1 MNIFDAMI
9 SFMSHFLIQ
18 NKIEER
24 KKKSI
29 KDNVFMANKHAT
41 SHHTEYRRV
50 STEKILNTHF
60 IDHELK
66 NNFKVLWIIAMR

>member
-1 MNIFDAMI
+1 
-9 SFMSHFLIQ
+9 
-18 NKIEER
+18 
-24 KKKSI
+24 
-29 KDNVFMANKHAT
+29 MANKHAT